1 LRRKAVSSAIP
12 DEPNDSTPQVGA
24 KATVLGH
31 RFLRL
36 EVTVDLWRFA
46 FVLDPE
52 PATGELRDVA
62 ETVARACG
70 VTRDIVLDAMVA
82 AMGQPTIE
90 CRRAVAA

>member
-1 LRRKAVSSAIP
+1 VTAPTP
-12 DEPNDSTPQVGA
+12 DESHDSTPQVGA
-24 KATVLGH
+24 RATVVGH

-36 EVTVDLWRFA
+36 ELTVDLWRFA

-62 ETVARACG
+62 ETVACAGG
-70 VTRDIVLDAMVA
+70 VSRGVVLAAVA
-82 AMGQPTIE
+82 AAIDQPTIE